1 MPEPEG
7 LQAGPPQQGDARGPA
22 PLGAAPPGPAPPGPA
37 PLDGRARLL
46 SALRHPGSRGQVV
59 AGLLLAALG
68 FAGVTQVQAN
78 GKDDAYVGARQS
90 DLVQYINSLD
100 LASQRAE
107 RQITRLERTRD
118 ALGNDAQARRTA
130 LARARLQ
137 AATLG
142 ILAGTVP
149 AEGPGVRVT
158 VTDEGTGVGTNQL
171 IDGLQELR
179 DAGAEVIELNDKVR
193 VVASTSLE
201 DVGGGGVR
209 IDGTTVK
216 APYVIEAI
224 GDAHTLGSA
233 LDFTGGFIDEVR
245 GVGGTVV
252 VRQLRTVQITTVV
265 DPRAPRYARLQ
276 ATG

>member
-1 MPEPEG
+1 MPEPEAP
-7 LQAGPPQQGDARGPA
+7 QAGPPQPG
-22 PLGAAPPGPAPPGPA
+22 GAA

-59 AGLLLAALG
+59 AGLLLASLG

-107 RQITRLERTRD
+107 SQVNRLERTRD

-130 LARARLQ
+130 LERARQQ

-149 AEGPGVRVT
+149 AQGPGVRAT

-201 DVGGGGVR
+201 DVAGGGVR
-209 IDGTTVK
+209 VDGTIVK

-224 GDAHTLGSA
+224 GDAYTLGSA

-245 GVGGTVV
+245 GVGGTVA

-276 ATG
+276 ANG